1 MIALALLLA
10 LSSTPWRGAYPGARL
25 VPIGGGELSSFTTGD
40 PPDAVASFYARRWRG
55 DGFPSI
61 VQREPSRGAVV
72 AAAFSTR
79 DGTFVAVIADRIAPG
94 RTLAFLVVRALWT
107 APRGGPR

>member
-1 MIALALLLA
+1 VIALALLLA
-10 LSSTPWRGAYPGARL
+10 LSSAPWRGAYPGARL
-25 VPIGGGELSSFTTGD
+25 VPIGGSGLSSFTTAD
-40 PPDAVASFYARRWRG
+40 PPDAVAAFYVRRWRA

-61 VQREPSRGAVV
+61 AQREPSRGAVV

-79 DGTFVAVIADRIAPG
+79 DGTLVALIADRLSPG

-107 APRGGPR
+107 TPPGGPR